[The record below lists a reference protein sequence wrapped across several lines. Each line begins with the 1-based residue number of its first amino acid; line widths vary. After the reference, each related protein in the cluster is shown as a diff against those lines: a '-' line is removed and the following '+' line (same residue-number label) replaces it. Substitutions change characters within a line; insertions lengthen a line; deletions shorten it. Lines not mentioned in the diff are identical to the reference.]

1 MQQTLI
7 AERYRLLESVGSG
20 GMGRVWLARDEMLHR
35 DVAVK
40 EVQPPDWMTAA
51 ERAELGQR
59 TLREARTAA
68 RLSHPNVVQIYDVVY
83 AQGSPWIVMEYVRSR
98 SLHEVIESEG
108 PLSPT
113 RVAEI
118 GLHVLE
124 ALCAA
129 HSRGV
134 LHRDVKPHNVLISDD
149 GRVVLTDF
157 GLATFDGDS
166 AVTRAG
172 MVMGSPQYVAPER
185 ASDGTS
191 TAEADMWSLGATLY
205 AAVEGR
211 SPFYRKTTLATLTA
225 LATSP
230 PDPAKLAG
238 PLRPV
243 LTGLLR
249 KDPRQRLTADD
260 VDRLLRRVLDPT
272 VKPRPRRLPRPR
284 RPDGAA
290 TQPADPS
297 AAPTVALDAQGR
309 PRAGAW
315 LARVST
321 LDLGGQ
327 RRPGRRRALVTG
339 AGVLVAL
346 LVAGTAWALNRPG
359 GDGTVA
365 GPGPSTSASTGAAG
379 IGGGLMPCQ
388 HPEAAVTDQVRPAPV
403 PPGERWA
410 LLDAFTWYASPV
422 GYRFPAPIGWR
433 VYTEAGGTTC
443 LYDGRMTQMMSV
455 EELPSPVPDPVAYW
469 TRTAQESQLSGAL
482 AGYTDATVTP
492 TDVLDGGA
500 EWEFNFLDGATPH
513 RAIRMLHNA
522 GDRAYVVTWTCPL
535 LMWDAG
541 LLPTLK
547 LGFRPPGD

>member
-1 MQQTLI
+1 MQRTLI

-40 EVQPPDWMTAA
+40 EVQPPEWMSAA

-108 PLSPT
+108 PLAPE
-113 RVAEI
+113 RAAAI
-118 GLHVLE
+118 GLKILD

-134 LHRDVKPHNVLISDD
+134 LHRDVKPHNVLISEDD

-166 AVTRAG
+166 SVTRQG

-191 TAEADMWSLGATLY
+191 TPEADMWSLGATLY

-211 SPFYRKTTLATLTA
+211 SPFFRRTTLATLTA

-284 RPDGAA
+284 RPESA
-290 TQPADPS
+290 TTQQVDPS
-297 AAPTVALDAQGR
+297 SAPTVALDPDGR
-309 PRAGAW
+309 PRATTWFG
-315 LARVST
+315 RGPT
-321 LDLGGQ
+321 ERLGGS
-327 RRPGRRRALVTG
+327 GRRRVAVAG
-339 AGVLVAL
+339 AGVLAAL
-346 LVAGTAWALNRPG
+346 LLAGTAWALNRPG
-359 GDGTVA
+359 GDPTAVRST
-365 GPGPSTSASTGAAG
+365 GPSSTTRAAG
-379 IGGGLMPCQ
+379 AGGGLLPCQ
-388 HPEAAVTDQVRPAPV
+388 APADAVTDTVRETPLPADEKY
-403 PPGERWA
+403 G
-410 LLDAFTWYASPV
+410 LTSGLTWYSSPF

-433 VYTEAGGTTC
+433 AYTEAAGTTC
-443 LYDGRMTQMMSV
+443 LYDPDMERLMSV
-455 EELPSPVPDPVAYW
+455 EELPAPQADPVGYW
-469 TRTAQESQLSGAL
+469 QRQAQLEQRSGRL
-482 AGYTDATVTP
+482 VGYAEATI
-492 TDVLDGGA
+492 DGSDLFDGGA
-500 EWEFNFLDGATPH
+500 EWQFDFLDGAGTTQ
-513 RAIRMLHNA
+513 RVIRFLHNV
-522 GDRAYVVTWTCPL
+522 GSRAYVITWACPVL
-535 LMWDAG
+535 DWDPAVVRVIRV
-541 LLPTLK
+541 
-547 LGFRPPGD
+547 GFRPPV